1 MSLSNNV
8 RTWLVD
14 PTVDNSARTRF
25 RLPEGFLASSLKLID
40 LGVYDAQQLATTG
53 LYYPSINGVLAAIQ
67 RITLYSG
74 DKKIDT
80 IEELLAYASIQHL
93 KTSNQGSEDIHRFEL
108 LNGMGV
114 SITDGNDAIYTSQI
128 HGAYTL
134 QRRGKDYNNNYSNFR
149 LHLHNA
155 VKIASADAQQS
166 GQILLSDYLQFLQST
181 PVLPMIPDL
190 QLEIE
195 WNLNANRFHGDS
207 DAPASVAN
215 PVYTHMRPTLV
226 CEELLGMDPNTAK
239 NVKIPYFANLV
250 ERFVVPATTNTTVQR
265 VSFRS
270 SAFTNRFVRDFTF
283 FNQPTNGLDDGWCKQ
298 QERSPAMYGEKLQLV
313 VNGSKYLPDDG
324 INQLAMKWQYFNDT
338 HGSLNL
344 PIAAGLIGLVDGS
357 GHVLASGDAANAANA
372 TDRWEH
378 NYSVTAVQIND
389 VIDRLDIEYQRTGQ
403 STIGTATNQADG
415 INAFNLLCFGR
426 VAKQLEIVNG
436 KIRDSY

>member
-1 MSLSNNV
+1 MSLSNNI

-53 LYYPSINGVLAAIQ
+53 LYYPSINGVLACIQ

-80 IEELLAYASIQHL
+80 VEELLAYAAIQNL

-108 LNGMGV
+108 LNGLGL
-114 SITDGNDAIYTSQI
+114 SLTDGNDSIYTNQI
-128 HGAYTL
+128 HSAYTL
-134 QRRGKDYNNNYSNFR
+134 QRRGKDYNDNYSSHR

-166 GQILLSDYLQFLQST
+166 GQLLLSDYLSFLQST

-195 WNLNANRFHGDS
+195 WNLNNNRFYQDT
-207 DAPASVAN
+207 DAPAAVAA
-215 PVYTHMRPTLV
+215 PSYTHMRPTLV
-226 CEELLGMDPNTAK
+226 CEELLGMDPEAAK
-239 NVKIPYFANLV
+239 NVKIPYFQTLV
-250 ERFVVPATTNTTVQR
+250 ERFVVPETQNTTVQR

-270 SAFTNRFVRDFTF
+270 SAFTNRFVKDLTF
-283 FNQPTNGLDDGWCKQ
+283 FNQPTNGLDDGWCLQ

-313 VNGSKYLPDDG
+313 VNGSKYLPDEG
-324 INQLAMKWQYFNDT
+324 INQAAMKWQYFNDT
-338 HGSLNL
+338 QGSLNL
-344 PIAAGLIGLVDGS
+344 PLATGLIDLVDGS
-357 GHVLASGDAANAANA
+357 GNVLATQDAVNAANA
-372 TDRWEH
+372 TDRWAH
-378 NYSVTAVQIND
+378 NFSVTAVQLNTT
-389 VIDRLDIEYQRTGQ
+389 IDRLDVEYQRTGQ
-403 STIGTATNQADG
+403 NTVGTATNQADG
-415 INAFNLLCFGR
+415 VNAFNLLCFGR
-426 VAKQLEIVNG
+426 IAKQLEISNG